1 MMAVN
6 ELERDY
12 LAMLHQCD
20 IIENIIGNMKMTE
33 ATDEEKKANVGN
45 IIMSLEAEI
54 LDDKYAGKDL
64 TRINEVIATG
74 RTYWKS

>member
-1 MMAVN
+1 MAVN

-12 LAMLHQCD
+12 LQLLHNCD

-33 ATDEEKKANVGN
+33 STDEEKKSNVGN
-45 IIMSLEAEI
+45 IIMSLESEI

-64 TRINEVIATG
+64 TRINAVIATG

>member
-1 MMAVN
+1 MAVN

-12 LAMLHQCD
+12 LQMLHSCD

-33 ATDEEKKANVGN
+33 STDEEKKANVGN
-45 IIMSLEAEI
+45 IIMSLETEI
-54 LDDKYAGKDL
+54 LDDKYANKDL
-64 TRINEVIATG
+64 TRINAVITSG

>member
-1 MMAVN
+1 MAVN

-12 LAMLHQCD
+12 LSMLHQCD
-20 IIENIIGNMKMTE
+20 MIENIIGNMKMTE
-33 ATDEEKKANVGN
+33 STDEEKKGNVGN

-54 LDDKYAGKDL
+54 LDDKYDGKDL
-64 TRINEVIATG
+64 TRINAVIATG

>member
-1 MMAVN
+1 MAVN

-20 IIENIIGNMKMTE
+20 MIENIIGNMKMTE
-33 ATDEEKKANVGN
+33 STDEEKKGNVGN

-54 LDDKYAGKDL
+54 LDDKYDGKDL
-64 TRINEVIATG
+64 TRINAVIATG

>member
-1 MMAVN
+1 MAVN

-20 IIENIIGNMKMTE
+20 IIEMTIAGQKM
-33 ATDEEKKANVGN
+33 ADSTDTEKKASVGG
-45 IIMSLEAEI
+45 IIMALEMEI
-54 LDDKYAGKDL
+54 LDDKYDGKDL
-64 TRINEVIATG
+64 TRINSVIASG

>member
-1 MMAVN
+1 MAVN

-20 IIENIIGNMKMTE
+20 IIEMIIAGQKMS
-33 ATDEEKKANVGN
+33 DESDADKKRNVGG
-45 IIMSLEAEI
+45 IIMTLEQEI
-54 LDDKYAGKDL
+54 LDDKYAKKDL
-64 TRINEVIATG
+64 TRINSVIKTG

>member
-1 MMAVN
+1 MAVN

-20 IIENIIGNMKMTE
+20 IIENIMGNMKMTE
-33 ATDEEKKANVGN
+33 STDEEKKGSVGN
-45 IIMSLEAEI
+45 IIMSLESEI
-54 LDDKYAGKDL
+54 LDDKYDGKDL
-64 TRINEVIATG
+64 TRIKAVIATG

>member
-1 MMAVN
+1 MAVN

-12 LAMLHQCD
+12 LQMLHSCD

-33 ATDEEKKANVGN
+33 STDEEKKANVGN
-45 IIMSLEAEI
+45 IVMSLETEI
-54 LDDKYAGKDL
+54 LDSKYANKDI
-64 TRINEVIATG
+64 TRINAVIASG